1 MIMNMSDKSYSTYPG
16 SLIGKMIKVESED
29 EIEDTSFSRSYLNIY
44 SKERDIIESWLKSK
58 AVAKYV
64 TWTLIP
70 HDGDQ
75 LSEE

>member
-1 MIMNMSDKSYSTYPG
+1 MSDKSYSTYPG
-16 SLIGKMIKVESED
+16 SLVGKRIKVESED
-29 EIEDTSFSRSYLNIY
+29 EIEDTSFTGSYLNI
-44 SKERDIIESWLKSK
+44 SSHDRDIIESWLKSK

-70 HDGDQ
+70 HDVDQ